1 VTVQDFPYF
10 ENYGD
15 HIPLAHCRTMGK
27 FLIRREPDEG
37 ELLNRVL
44 QLQGICSPECNIGKE
59 IIVPDL
65 DSIPDRMKWQIAS
78 RLASTLPV
86 FYDISFRR
94 EIGERYDEI
103 ERNVWIEI
111 GQQARDLVKSYQLP
125 VGNAE
130 QIADALQVVQAVFFG
145 PEFRGEKLVV
155 NRERTTVVKTR
166 CPFLLRELEIQQ
178 PTDLFFQKCMAFSI
192 SAVEAMNPEY
202 TLRFVRS
209 MCAGDKTCEAK
220 ILMKKAAEKEDRV

>member
-1 VTVQDFPYF
+1 ML
-10 ENYGD
+10 
-15 HIPLAHCRTMGK
+15 PLQEICT
-27 FLIRREPDEG
+27 G
-37 ELLNRVL
+37 EY
-44 QLQGICSPECNIGKE
+44 NIGKE

-78 RLASTLPV
+78 KLASTLPL
-86 FYDISFRR
+86 FYDIAFRQ

-103 ERNVWIEI
+103 ERDVWIEI
-111 GQQARDLVKSYQLP
+111 GRQARDLAVSYQLP

-130 QIADALQVVQAVFFG
+130 QIADALQVVSTVFFG
-145 PEFRGEKLVV
+145 PEFRVEKLVV
-155 NRERTTVVKTR
+155 NRERTTVMKTR
-166 CPFLLRELEIQQ
+166 CPFLLRELEICQ

-220 ILMKKAAEKEDRV
+220 ILMKKAAEKEDRL